1 MRQRI
6 APMSRY
12 SPLILLVALLP
23 VCSDTPPNAA
33 PNKGASTQQK
43 TNEPG
48 QADLARLA
56 ECEATVLRL
65 LKSRYPEAA
74 LNHDEG
80 DLKWL
85 QRLVDDKAIRPNQAH
100 ELQCLGAVL
109 GQVFAAKTPLK
120 WVVVD
125 DEFGR
130 TLALQYPKTS
140 VVVFPLT
147 MISKRVE
154 DGRDVDVMSLYQ
166 TVVAHVEKLKNDAEY
181 QR

>member
-1 MRQRI
+1 MEQ
-6 APMSRY
+6 
-12 SPLILLVALLP
+12 
-23 VCSDTPPNAA
+23 
-33 PNKGASTQQK
+33 
-43 TNEPG
+43 
-48 QADLARLA
+48 
-56 ECEATVLRL
+56 EATALRL

-74 LNHDEG
+74 IKHDEG

-85 QRLVDDKAIRPNQAH
+85 QRLVDDKALRPNQTY

-140 VVVFPLT
+140 VIVFPLT

-154 DGRDVDVMSLYQ
+154 DGRDVDVESIYR
-166 TVVAHVEKLKNDAEY
+166 TVAAQVEKLENDPEY

>member
-1 MRQRI
+1 
-6 APMSRY
+6 MSRY
-12 SPLILLVALLP
+12 SPLILIFILLP
-23 VCSDTPPNAA
+23 ACSDSPPNAGA
-33 PNKGASTQQK
+33 NKGASTQVK
-43 TNEPG
+43 TSEPG

-56 ECEATVLRL
+56 EQEATVLRL

-74 LNHDEG
+74 LKHDEG

-85 QRLVDDKAIRPNQAH
+85 QRLVDDKALRPDQTY

-140 VVVFPLT
+140 VIVFPLT

-154 DGRDVDVMSLYQ
+154 DGREVDVVHIYR
-166 TVVAHVEKLKNDAEY
+166 TVAAEVEKLKDEPEY
-181 QR
+181 RR